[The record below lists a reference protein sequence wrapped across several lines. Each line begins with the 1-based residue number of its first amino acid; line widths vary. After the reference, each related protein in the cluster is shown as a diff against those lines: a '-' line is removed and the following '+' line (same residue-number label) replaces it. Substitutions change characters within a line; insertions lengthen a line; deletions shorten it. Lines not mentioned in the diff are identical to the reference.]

1 MTRIIK
7 ISRPRFWLYVFG
19 PYIVGLAAV
28 AASPDDFVSTGSLIF
43 GLYFL
48 LPANLLIYGVND
60 IFDFETDSVNP
71 KKAGYETLVRPETH
85 RSLWIWIAILNLP
98 FIAWAIFLAP
108 RVLPSLLVFL
118 FLSIFYSAPPI
129 RAKQVPYVDSLFN
142 TLYVFPAALAYQL
155 VTGEFPP
162 LNVIVA
168 GGLWTAAMHA
178 FSAVP
183 DIDADRT
190 AGIDTIATRLGP
202 AGTHIFCIGC
212 YIGAA
217 SLCASFAP
225 PLVLLS
231 LVYIAVVLASLYSS
245 NVSRFYRAFPIINAV
260 SGFVLFWYV
269 AWPKFF

>member
-19 PYIVGLAAV
+19 PYIVGLAAGSV
-28 AASPDDFVSTGSLIF
+28 SPDDFVRIGSLIF

-60 IFDFETDSVNP
+60 IFDFGTDAINP
-71 KKAGYETLVRPETH
+71 KKAGYEMLVRPETH
-85 RSLWIWIAILNLP
+85 RSLWIWIAVLNLP
-98 FIAWAIFLAP
+98 FIAWAIFHAP
-108 RVLPSLLVFL
+108 RVLTSLAAFL
-118 FLSIFYSAPPI
+118 FLSVFYSAPPI
-129 RAKQVPYVDSLFN
+129 RAKEIPYLDSLFN
-142 TLYVFPAALAYQL
+142 ILYVFPAALAYQL

-162 LNVIVA
+162 LSVILA
-168 GGLWTAAMHA
+168 AGLWTAAMHA
-178 FSAVP
+178 YSAIP

-190 AGIDTIATRLGP
+190 VGIDTVATRLGP

-217 SLCASFAP
+217 ALCATFAP
-225 PLVLLS
+225 PLVLLN
-231 LVYIAVVLASLYSS
+231 LVYVAVVLTSMYSS
-245 NVSRFYRAFPIINAV
+245 KVSRFYRAFPIINSV